1 MSDGFFRALWIILP
15 TCAFVEILLR
25 GQLVS
30 RVFEIKSILDKS
42 FRTVRRNKVSDRWK
56 EKALL
61 GYSRRTLVISFR
73 VFLIFAVSLVI
84 ALLLIFLEAVAV
96 SRQMTDVLTDLGRWD
111 VMLSSA
117 LVALIYIRARTRL
130 LEKPIQPT

>member
-84 ALLLIFLEAVAV
+84 ALVLIFLEAVAV

-130 LEKPIQPT
+130 LEKPLQPT

>member
-1 MSDGFFRALWIILP
+1 MSDGFIRALWIILP
-15 TCAFVEILLR
+15 TCIFVEILLR
-25 GQLVS
+25 GQVVS
-30 RVFEIKSILDKS
+30 RVVEIKSILYKS

-73 VFLIFAVSLVI
+73 VFSIFAVSLVI
-84 ALLLIFLEAVAV
+84 VLLLIFLEAVAV
-96 SRQMTDVLTDLGRWD
+96 SRQMVDVLTDLGRWD

-130 LEKPIQPT
+130 LEKPLQPT

>member
-42 FRTVRRNKVSDRWK
+42 FRTVRRNKVSDSWK

-130 LEKPIQPT
+130 LEKPLQPT

>member
-130 LEKPIQPT
+130 LEKPLQPT